1 MKKAILIVIV
11 VGMLGWAVYDFVIS
25 SDESDSSVTEE
36 DDSEEVN
43 SNTATTSEKEEKE
56 EDEVADDKIT
66 APTVGDGESDDD
78 VEASDEVGLNE
89 GQIAPDF
96 ELTTLDGDT
105 VKLSDYKG
113 KRVMLNFWATWC
125 PPCRVEMP
133 DMQKFHEDKDI
144 VILAVNLSETE
155 SNTEKVQAFIDERD
169 LTFPVLLDEETE
181 VADQYQIQPIPS
193 SFLIDSDGRIH
204 NKAFGALNYDMMVQ
218 EFEKMQ

>member
-11 VGMLGWAVYDFVIS
+11 AGMLGFAVYDFVSS
-25 SDESDSSVTEE
+25 SDKSESTVTKEQE
-36 DDSEEVN
+36 SEE
-43 SNTATTSEKEEKE
+43 
-56 EDEVADDKIT
+56 
-66 APTVGDGESDDD
+66 
-78 VEASDEVGLNE
+78 EASDNKITSPPPEEEEEDVVASDVVGLDK

-96 ELTTLDGDT
+96 ELTTLDGET
-105 VKLSDYKG
+105 VKLSDYRG

-125 PPCRVEMP
+125 PPCRAEMP
-133 DMQKFHEDKDI
+133 DMQKFHEDKDV
-144 VILAVNLSETE
+144 VILAVNLRETE

-169 LTFPVLLDEETE
+169 LTFPVLLDEETV

-204 NKAFGALNYDMMVQ
+204 NKAFGALNYDLMVQ

>member
-36 DDSEEVN
+36 ADNEEVN
-43 SNTATTSEKEEKE
+43 SDTATTSEKEEKE
-56 EDEVADDKIT
+56 EDEV
-66 APTVGDGESDDD
+66 SDDNRAAPALED
-78 VEASDEVGLNE
+78 DEDDDTEASDEVGLDE

-105 VKLSDYKG
+105 VKLSDYRG

-133 DMQKFHEDKDI
+133 DMQKFHDNKDI

-169 LTFPVLLDEETE
+169 LTFPILLDEETV